1 MSTRSQAF
9 ARAVAALLVVIIWS
23 CGLAAVAQAAGTQD
37 RPQVMGW
44 VPAYGVDASMAAMN
58 ADPAIGK
65 GLTRIGLQFWN
76 PGADGRGL
84 VLAPVDGSG
93 TPVSPAAIARV
104 RDWAHAR
111 RIKVLLT
118 VYNNSETTKTWNWD
132 LARRAFKDRRS
143 DFVHALVAEV
153 RKYKLDGVDVD
164 LEGDGFFD
172 DDRAAF
178 ATFVGELSE
187 ALRAKHQLLTV
198 DSFHSPCFNAPNMSW
213 WADWRGKVDAVHS
226 MGYAD
231 LYEASEET
239 FTPPGKPV
247 CEHGAHIFKYSW
259 QLAWGLKAGY
269 RPDQI
274 VMGLPT
280 DVDHWGKPDG
290 ANGAVAHLHEVQA
303 LGAGIALW
311 DLQLPASGWRSHATW
326 EAVRALREHPG
337 SGWKS
342 LESASR

>member
-1 MSTRSQAF
+1 MPRIEACM
-9 ARAVAALLVVIIWS
+9 RAVAGFLSVFALGAGV
-23 CGLAAVAQAAGTQD
+23 AFAAQAAGVKD
-37 RPQVMGW
+37 IPPVMGW
-44 VPAYGVDASMAAMN
+44 VPAYGIDASMQALD

-76 PGADGRGL
+76 PSANGRGL

-93 TPVSPAAIARV
+93 TPVGPAAIARV
-104 RDWAHAR
+104 RNWAHAR
-111 RIKVLLT
+111 HIKVLLT
-118 VYNNSETTKTWNWD
+118 VYNNSETTKVWNWD
-132 LARRAFKDRRS
+132 LARRAFKDQRT
-143 DFVHALVAEV
+143 DFVRALVAEV
-153 RKYKLDGVDVD
+153 RKYKLDGIDID

-172 DDRAAF
+172 SDRAAF
-178 ATFVGELSE
+178 AAFVDELSR
-187 ALRAKHQLLTV
+187 ALHAEHKLLTV

-213 WADWRGKVDAVHS
+213 WADWRGKVDAIHS

-259 QLAWGLKAGY
+259 QLAWGLKAGF

-280 DVDHWGKPDG
+280 DVDHWGRPAGSND
-290 ANGAVAHLHEVQA
+290 AITHLREVQA

-311 DLQLPASGWRSHATW
+311 DLQLAAQGWRSHATW

-337 SGWKS
+337 SGWKA
-342 LESASR
+342 LVPAKP